1 MKRPCSW
8 PFKLTLQLDINY
20 LSVLSTFKYHTS
32 ANQEKLAEQKSLV
45 TEERKTVL
53 EAVAKMGLAE
63 KKFEAKIKE
72 FEDVALVSEEVAAI
86 GLSMMITDTSPVLS
100 ELYPTAQGEPAL
112 PEPQQEADGG
122 QGGRGQGAQGA
133 AGRSARE

>member
-1 MKRPCSW
+1 
-8 PFKLTLQLDINY
+8 
-20 LSVLSTFKYHTS
+20 
-32 ANQEKLAEQKSLV
+32 
-45 TEERKTVL
+45 
-53 EAVAKMGLAE
+53 MGLAE